1 MAMNLPVSKNENVFS
16 ILEQSLSNQRNNLQT
31 MEMMV
36 GEMKSIKEDVSK
48 QHEEIQALAKQI
60 QDENRLLP
68 SEIDDLYQAVVL
80 KSINT
85 VRATSTL
92 EGKEFKA
99 EVGRTRRFIWN
110 KLNRKFGTS
119 KYIHLP
125 RKHFDEALEFV
136 RTFSILDHI

>member
-1 MAMNLPVSKNENVFS
+1 MAMNLPERNENVFS
-16 ILEQSLSNQRNNLQT
+16 ILEQSLSNQRNNLKA

-36 GEMKSIKEDVSK
+36 GEMKSIKEDVAK
-48 QHEEIQALAKQI
+48 QHEEIQVLAKQI

-68 SEIDDLYQAVVL
+68 SEIDDLYQAVVI
-80 KSINT
+80 KSVSI
-85 VRATSTL
+85 VKATSNL
-92 EGKEFKA
+92 EGKEFRD
-99 EVGRTRRFIWN
+99 EVGKIRKFIWN
-110 KLNRKFGTS
+110 KLKRKFGVS